1 MQDPMSTSSRQ
12 TLCDL
17 PVNPD
22 VMFSDHKNIYKERI
36 EKRQRKMLSK
46 LSFIKPFLTE
56 GETILC
62 ITTGCSPVSL
72 LEQCLTGWIVF
83 FLKRS
88 LFVFTNRR
96 IFHIPTKYE
105 FSYRNSLAQI
115 LYADCRNI
123 AIKGRNLLAEYK
135 NGRKERFICI
145 PSSESRKI
153 ETLLAG
159 ISTEGQPSSTLSRTH
174 LCPRCTNQLVADQYT
189 CPSCSLEFKNK
200 KEAKKISILYPG
212 GGYFYTGHPLL
223 GIGDALAEVCLTIL
237 VIGGSLAAL
246 SGAAE
251 GISVLVYFGILLILE
266 KALSVYHSNH
276 FVKEYI
282 PKDRSVQMVVTGP
295 DVQQPAPVAAEP
307 KPEEILSASWNSPVK
322 VEAP

>member
-1 MQDPMSTSSRQ
+1 
-12 TLCDL
+12 
-17 PVNPD
+17 
-22 VMFSDHKNIYKERI
+22 
-36 EKRQRKMLSK
+36 
-46 LSFIKPFLTE
+46 
-56 GETILC
+56 
-62 ITTGCSPVSL
+62 VSL

-322 VEAP
+322 VETP